1 MAILRGDRTQQAV
14 ADEMR
19 RRGWRWSQATVWSV
33 EKGDRPLRLAE
44 AEDLA
49 TVLGTPSVHAFL
61 TEPMGARIQQGA
73 RRASNAYQAIVES
86 VWECLDA
93 QDALKVQ
100 LKHAQEDGHELSEI
114 EVGQRDSWVRASD
127 VPEKAVAQA
136 RLEYEQRV
144 RDEDEDAAEARL
156 EDVQRTHDEAEA
168 VDRDK
173 LEVGS
178 DDDEQRVGER

>member
-1 MAILRGDRTQQAV
+1 MSTEQDRQIGRTMAILRGDKTQQAV

-61 TEPMGARIQQGA
+61 TEPIGAYIQQGV
-73 RRASNAYQAIVES
+73 RRASNAYRAIVES

-93 QDALKVQ
+93 QDALRVHLMQ
-100 LKHAQEDGHELSEI
+100 AHEDGHDLTEVELVQS
-114 EVGQRDSWVRASD
+114 DLWVRAPGL
-127 VPEKAVAQA
+127 PEKAVAEA
-136 RLEYEQRV
+136 RGEHEQRL
-144 RDEDEDAAEARL
+144 RDEGEVDDREALEEDP
-156 EDVQRTHDEAEA
+156 
-168 VDRDK
+168 
-173 LEVGS
+173 
-178 DDDEQRVGER
+178 DDNEH